1 MEHNQE
7 QASRVRELLMQYG
20 ELQSEQVAIEA
31 TMKEVKSSITQ
42 ELGETNKMVFDH
54 LATVQK
60 VASTTTVSY
69 DTELVVSLLITA
81 IQGNNFN
88 TAVSIVRAISG
99 FNADKLDKLAMNALN
114 DGELGVSQALNEARS
129 ESKRAGSLRITFSKQ
144 CVMHEEDFVT
154 EIQRFFANSVSLI
167 DFTAESVILEGMAY
181 VWQRNYGWS
190 EDFTA
195 TVIALLLSNHAGTVE
210 RPPDEDLYE
219 NPFQEITCGT
229 TLVSDTYTAK

>member
-31 TMKEVKSSITQ
+31 TMKEVKSSINT

-69 DTELVVSLLITA
+69 DTELVISLLITA

-114 DGELGVSQALNEARS
+114 DGELGVSQSLNEARS
-129 ESKRAGSLRITFSKQ
+129 ESKRAGSLRITFSK
-144 CVMHEEDFVT
+144 
-154 EIQRFFANSVSLI
+154 
-167 DFTAESVILEGMAY
+167 
-181 VWQRNYGWS
+181 
-190 EDFTA
+190 
-195 TVIALLLSNHAGTVE
+195 
-210 RPPDEDLYE
+210 
-219 NPFQEITCGT
+219 
-229 TLVSDTYTAK
+229 